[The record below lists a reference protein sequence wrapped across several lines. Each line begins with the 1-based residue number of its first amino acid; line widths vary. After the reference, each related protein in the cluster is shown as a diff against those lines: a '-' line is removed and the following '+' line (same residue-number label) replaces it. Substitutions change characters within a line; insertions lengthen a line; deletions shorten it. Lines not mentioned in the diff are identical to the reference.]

1 LRLEDG
7 HDLIALVYG
16 VFVGQID
23 QLDDLVAEAHH
34 PHPCRVANPMIL
46 QVKRLL
52 DRGHRQRP
60 DEAAGSHDE
69 NLNWL

>member
-1 LRLEDG
+1 
-7 HDLIALVYG
+7 
-16 VFVGQID
+16 
-23 QLDDLVAEAHH
+23 
-34 PHPCRVANPMIL
+34 MIL